1 MAPKNSSSKGDAKY
15 GKKLFSWSK
24 IYQSPDPSL
33 EYSKWYVNV
42 FRTSLDK
49 LEKKNPQIEGRRVF
63 STRIRLSVK

>member
-24 IYQSPDPSL
+24 IYL
-33 EYSKWYVNV
+33 EYSKWCVNV

-49 LEKKNPQIEGRRVF
+49 LEKKKIRKLNKEDEF
-63 STRIRLSVK
+63 SQRGSGLA